1 MGNCFGKPQAFKK
14 HSKKTDAKT
23 VELVERTPS
32 PMVERTQPPIITEVE
47 PGMNEC
53 HPEPPTMS
61 VERLS
66 THTDTAALESV
77 CEPPE
82 ATARACEVLGTV
94 SDLDEENATEVI
106 VDEKVE
112 EAEERDGGVDPE
124 TTSTTDG
131 GAPQL
136 YLGYLAELAEA
147 AFSEG
152 ADVTKE

>member
-1 MGNCFGKPQAFKK
+1 
-14 HSKKTDAKT
+14 
-23 VELVERTPS
+23 
-32 PMVERTQPPIITEVE
+32 MVERTQPTPIIPDVE

-61 VERLS
+61 AERLC

-77 CEPPE
+77 REPPE
-82 ATARACEVLGTV
+82 GETSTARASAEGEVLGTV
-94 SDLDEENATEVI
+94 SDHDEENVPEVV

-112 EAEERDGGVDPE
+112 EAEESEGGVDPE

-136 YLGYLAELAEA
+136 YLGYLAQVENELAEA
-147 AFSEG
+147 G
-152 ADVTKE
+152 Y